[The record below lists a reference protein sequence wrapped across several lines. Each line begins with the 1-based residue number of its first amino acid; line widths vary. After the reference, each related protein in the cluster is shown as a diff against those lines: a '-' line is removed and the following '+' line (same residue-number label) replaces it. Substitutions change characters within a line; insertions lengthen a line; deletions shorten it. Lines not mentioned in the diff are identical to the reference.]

1 MDFLSQRLNV
11 FNGVDRKLV
20 DDLEKKLIKLNTE
33 TNTLLFREGD
43 ILDSIYMVE
52 SGQYAMF
59 KLSSTGDQ
67 RVIFT
72 LGPGEILN
80 YPERRPYPISIA
92 CRVIRG
98 GVVYKL
104 EQKTLFEALK
114 KDPVLALNTIDL
126 YNLRMRRLYRQLKN
140 SSGSVRLDKRIA
152 AKLWKLSK
160 DYPTPHPEGVAID
173 LKITTTFLAELIGA
187 SRESVSRNLKPLLES
202 GLVLQERGTFIIPD
216 RSQLEF
222 YFKKDD

>member
-11 FNGVDRKLV
+11 FNGVNRKLV

-43 ILDSIYMVE
+43 ILDFIYMVE

-98 GVVYKL
+98 GIVYKL
-104 EQKTLFEALK
+104 EQKTLFEAIE

-222 YFKKDD
+222 YFKKDG

>member
-1 MDFLSQRLNV
+1 MDFLSQRLNI
-11 FNGVDRKLV
+11 FDGADPKTVDNLSKKLV
-20 DDLEKKLIKLNTE
+20 REKTE
-33 TNTLLFREGD
+33 TNALLFTEGD
-43 ILDSIYMVE
+43 VLDSIYMAE

-59 KLSSTGDQ
+59 KVSSSGDQ

-104 EQKTLFEALK
+104 EQKALFEAIE
-114 KDPVLALNTIDL
+114 KDSVLALNTIDL

-160 DYPTPHPEGVAID
+160 DYPAPHPEGVAID

-202 GLVLQERGTFIIPD
+202 GLVVQEKGTFIVPD

>member
-1 MDFLSQRLNV
+1 MNFLSQRLNI
-11 FNGVDRKLV
+11 FNGADPKIVDNLS
-20 DDLEKKLIKLNTE
+20 KKLLKEKTE
-33 TNTLLFREGD
+33 TNALLFTEGD
-43 ILDSIYMVE
+43 VLDYIYMVE

-59 KLSSTGDQ
+59 KVSSSGDQ

-104 EQKTLFEALK
+104 EQKALFEAIE
-114 KDPVLALNTIDL
+114 KDPALALNTIDL

-160 DYPTPHPEGVAID
+160 DYPSPHPEGVAID

-187 SRESVSRNLKPLLES
+187 SRESVSRNLKPLLKS
-202 GLVLQERGTFIIPD
+202 GLVIQERGTFIIPD
-216 RSQLEF
+216 RSKLEF
-222 YFKKDD
+222 YFKKDV

>member
-1 MDFLSQRLNV
+1 MNFLSERLNI
-11 FNGVDRKLV
+11 FKGVDREVVEGLSDQMIEVRAK
-20 DDLEKKLIKLNTE
+20 N
-33 TNTLLFREGD
+33 NSLLFREGD
-43 ILDSIYMVE
+43 VLHSIYMVQ

-59 KLSSTGDQ
+59 KLASSGDQ

-80 YPERRPYPISIA
+80 YPEPRPRPISIG

-98 GVVYKL
+98 GTLYKL
-104 EQKTLFEALK
+104 DQNTLCQAMK

-140 SSGSVRLDKRIA
+140 SSGFMRLDKRIA

-160 DYPTPHPEGVAID
+160 DYPAPHPHGVAID
-173 LKITTTFLAELIGA
+173 LKITMTFLAELIGA
-187 SRESVSRNLKPLLES
+187 SRESVSRSIKPLLES
-202 GLVLQERGTFIIPD
+202 GLVIYDKACFVIPD
-216 RSQLEF
+216 RKRLEH
-222 YFKKDD
+222 YFKSGD

>member
-80 YPERRPYPISIA
+80 YPECRPYPISIA

-104 EQKTLFEALK
+104 EQKTLFEAIK

>member
-104 EQKTLFEALK
+104 EQKTLFEAIE
-114 KDPVLALNTIDL
+114 KDPILALNTIDL

-160 DYPTPHPEGVAID
+160 DYPTPHPEGVAIN

-187 SRESVSRNLKPLLES
+187 SRESVSRNLKPLLKS

>member
-1 MDFLSQRLNV
+1 MNFLSQRLNI
-11 FNGVDRKLV
+11 FNGADPKIVDNLS
-20 DDLEKKLIKLNTE
+20 KKLLKEKTE
-33 TNTLLFREGD
+33 TNALLFTEGD
-43 ILDSIYMVE
+43 VLDYIYMVE

-59 KLSSTGDQ
+59 KVSSSGDQ

-92 CRVIRG
+92 YRVIRG

-104 EQKTLFEALK
+104 EQKALFEAIE
-114 KDPVLALNTIDL
+114 KDPALALNTIDL

-160 DYPTPHPEGVAID
+160 DYPAPHPEGVAID

-187 SRESVSRNLKPLLES
+187 SRESVSRNLKPLLKS
-202 GLVLQERGTFIIPD
+202 GLVIQERGTFIIPD
-216 RSQLEF
+216 RSKLEF
-222 YFKKDD
+222 YFKKDV

>member
-104 EQKTLFEALK
+104 EQKTLFEAIK

>member
-216 RSQLEF
+216 RRQLEF

>member
-104 EQKTLFEALK
+104 EQKTLFEAIE

-173 LKITTTFLAELIGA
+173 LKITTTFRAELIGA

>member
-1 MDFLSQRLNV
+1 MDFLSQRLNI
-11 FNGVDRKLV
+11 FNGADPKIVDNLS
-20 DDLEKKLIKLNTE
+20 KKIVKVKTEANTF
-33 TNTLLFREGD
+33 LFTEGD
-43 ILDSIYMVE
+43 VLDYIYMVE

-59 KLSSTGDQ
+59 KVSSSGDQ

-92 CRVIRG
+92 CRTIRG

-104 EQKTLFEALK
+104 EQKALFEAIE

-140 SSGSVRLDKRIA
+140 SSGFVRLDKRIA

-160 DYPTPHPEGVAID
+160 DYPAPHPEGVAID

-187 SRESVSRNLKPLLES
+187 SRESVSRNLKPLLEC
-202 GLVLQERGTFIIPD
+202 GLVVQEKGTFIIPD
-216 RSQLEF
+216 RRQLEL

>member
-1 MDFLSQRLNV
+1 MDFLSERLNI
-11 FNGVDRKLV
+11 FQGVDREV
-20 DDLEKKLIKLNTE
+20 VHALEDKLIKVTTE
-33 TNTLLFREGD
+33 TNSLLFQEGD
-43 ILDSIYMVE
+43 VMDSIYLVQ
-52 SGQYAMF
+52 SGQYALF
-59 KLSSTGDQ
+59 KLASSGDQ

-80 YPERRPYPISIA
+80 YPEPRLRPISIG

-98 GVVYKL
+98 GTLYKL
-104 EQKTLFEALK
+104 DQNTLFHAMK

-140 SSGSVRLDKRIA
+140 SSGFMRLDKRIA

-160 DYPTPHPEGVAID
+160 DYPAPHPDGVAID
-173 LKITTTFLAELIGA
+173 LKITMTFLAELIGA
-187 SRESVSRNLKPLLES
+187 SRESVSRSIKPLLQSE
-202 GLVLQERGTFIIPD
+202 LVIYDKACFVVPD
-216 RSQLEF
+216 RKRLEN

>member
-1 MDFLSQRLNV
+1 MNFLSQRLNI
-11 FNGVDRKLV
+11 FYGADPKIVDNLS
-20 DDLEKKLIKLNTE
+20 KKLLKEKTE
-33 TNTLLFREGD
+33 TNTLLFTEGD
-43 ILDSIYMVE
+43 VLDYIYMVE

-59 KLSSTGDQ
+59 KVSSSGDQ

-80 YPERRPYPISIA
+80 YPERRPYPTPIA

-104 EQKTLFEALK
+104 EQKALFEAIE
-114 KDPVLALNTIDL
+114 KDPALALNTIDL

-160 DYPTPHPEGVAID
+160 DYPSPHPEGVAID

-187 SRESVSRNLKPLLES
+187 SRESVSRNLKPLLKS
-202 GLVLQERGTFIIPD
+202 GLAIQERGTFIIPD
-216 RSQLEF
+216 RSQSEF
-222 YFKKDD
+222 YFKKDV

>member
-104 EQKTLFEALK
+104 EQKTLFEAIE

-160 DYPTPHPEGVAID
+160 DYPTPHPEGVAIN

>member
-98 GVVYKL
+98 GIVYKL
-104 EQKTLFEALK
+104 EQKTLFEAIE

>member
-104 EQKTLFEALK
+104 EQKTLFVAIK

-160 DYPTPHPEGVAID
+160 DYPTPHPEGVAIN